1 MNFIKYSIVLG
12 IMIFAGCG
20 PTCQSSLEN
29 AHKAYGIGYI
39 VGKYIDTFNRGRPNF
54 VLDSGDTL
62 SLIYYNRAYK
72 FANTGDYVRKDSN
85 TLELIIVRD
94 IEYSYYPMC
103 GDREYRKLDREYREM
118 SRKAK
123 RQKQSD

>member
-1 MNFIKYSIVLG
+1 MNLIKYPILLG
-12 IMIFAGCG
+12 IMILVGCG

-29 AHKAYGIGYI
+29 AHKAYGVGSI
-39 VGKYIDTFNRGRPNF
+39 VNKYIDRDNRGEPNF
-54 VLDSGDTL
+54 ILDNGDTL
-62 SLIYYNRAYK
+62 SLTYYNTAYE
-72 FANTGDYVRKDSN
+72 FANIGDYVRKDSN

>member
-1 MNFIKYSIVLG
+1 MILG
-12 IMIFAGCG
+12 GCR
-20 PTCQSSLEN
+20 PACQIGLEFS
-29 AHKAYGIGYI
+29 HKTYGVGYI
-39 VGKYIDTFNRGRPNF
+39 VGKYIDTFNRGEPNF
-54 VLDSGDTL
+54 VLDTGDTL
-62 SLIYYNRAYK
+62 SLTYYNRAYE
-72 FANTGDYVRKDSN
+72 FAIVGDYVRKDSN

-103 GDREYRKLDREYREM
+103 GNREYRKLDREYREM